1 MNLLNVAPKVRSS
14 ATAAI
19 IMLAM
24 MTLAACNHQ
33 SNSSG
38 NGENLKS
45 NPRGD
50 PASNY
55 CSSGPDNKNTDVCE
69 FNVKLNY
76 QSGTTDSP
84 VANSYYIEYGLK
96 NNPARKDFPNEID
109 SVKSQ
114 WTSNDG
120 QIFGYLETAQFI
132 LKDSQTPTTL
142 SVSSGLKKG
151 DETNNCMAVFN
162 KNFDAEYISTFK
174 ATSLYKLK
182 KAQIKI
188 LKTRPIHLTLIP
200 FESTDC
206 TKPSK
211 GFDGTRALAVWIGAP
226 KYPSTS
232 EYDCDFTRNFGPSDL
247 YPSLEYTGNSTICS
261 IKDERGSWV
270 YIAPEG
276 QNPAYV
282 EYRGSLYD
290 TVENL
295 NNSSNANLTIRI
307 GEGVD
312 VSRGLSTG
320 FARMTIQGDA
330 TTELVCAG
338 IVEGINEIGF
348 DASKLSFQDACVFSD
363 INFYSQYTSKPILVT
378 GFGRINGDQ
387 VLKRYGRCKNNDKLY
402 LDSNQDCQLGKAN
415 FWEQARWGVDVQL
428 LNLSSADS
436 SSEAAIDVSD
446 ITVAWGAYRGIGAV
460 TLNSASMPFLPTYP
474 ITANNTKVNMFNV
487 KQAGAWVD
495 QADGPEIMGNDSKV
509 SFSYIHSGD
518 DAVKISAP
526 GVTYDQSTVLH
537 GSAGGAVNIGSY
549 GYNRTVTGSS
559 IKGLY
564 IHRITN
570 KAVCDPGTPDCDSY
584 GFDATS
590 GVITSRT
597 CPRKPYGSQTATA
610 SLKDVTIDSV
620 YIPSLTGK
628 PEAQDGPNSIN
639 RLFSLGI
646 QQDIFCEFNETGE
659 LQAIDPPTDFEFGNF
674 TFTNFDIFVDPL
686 NKNYLYSE
694 SSVSGSNSS
703 VPTFTWESI
712 RFCTPATA
720 GGESCSKTVSGGK
733 TTWPGAVKVYK
744 LTVDSSFFYYAC
756 AQQSPLDASGCWNS
770 KGVGTG
776 TTTGAAANSTINNIL
791 YSSTDINGTTE
802 LGAQASPF
810 NNKVVNPYTPPPPP

>member
-1 MNLLNVAPKVRSS
+1 
-14 ATAAI
+14 
-19 IMLAM
+19 MLAM

-33 SNSSG
+33 SNSSDDSDDG
-38 NGENLKS
+38 DDLRS
-45 NPRGD
+45 NV
-50 PASNY
+50 NY
-55 CSSGPDNKNTDVCE
+55 CSSGPDNKNTEVCE

-76 QSGTTDSP
+76 QSGIKDTP
-84 VANSYYIEYGLK
+84 VANSYTIEYGLK
-96 NNPARKDFPNEID
+96 NNTARKDFPNERD

-120 QIFGYLETAQFI
+120 QIFGYLETAHFKLQEN
-132 LKDSQTPTTL
+132 QTPTSL
-142 SVSSGLKKG
+142 SVSSLLTS
-151 DETNNCMAVFN
+151 ESNNCMAVFN
-162 KNFDAEYISTFK
+162 NNLDTEYISTLK

-182 KAQIKI
+182 KSQVKT

-200 FESTDC
+200 FKA
-206 TKPSK
+206 TKCREPSA
-211 GFDGTRALAVWIGAP
+211 GFDGTRALAVWISAP
-226 KYPSTS
+226 KYPSMT
-232 EYDCDFTRNFGPSDL
+232 EYDCDFTTNFGPSDL

-270 YIAPEG
+270 YIAPVG
-276 QNPAYV
+276 QTPAYV

-387 VLKRYGRCKNNDKLY
+387 VLKRYGRCKNNDNFY
-402 LDSNQDCQLGKAN
+402 LDSNQECQYGIAG

-428 LNLSSADS
+428 LNLSSAHS

-446 ITVAWGAYRGIGAV
+446 ITVAWPAHRGIGAV
-460 TLNSASMPFLPTYP
+460 TLNTASMPFLPPYS
-474 ITANNTKVNMFNV
+474 INDNNTKVNIFNV

-495 QADGPEIMGNDSKV
+495 QADGPEVMGKDSKV

-526 GVTYDQSTVLH
+526 GVTYNQSTVLH
-537 GSAGGAVNIGSY
+537 GSAGGVVNIGSY

-570 KAVCDPGTPDCDSY
+570 KPICTQGTPGCDASDY
-584 GFDATS
+584 GFDATR

-597 CPRKPYGSQTATA
+597 CPRKPYGSQTTMA

-628 PEAQDGPNSIN
+628 PNAQEGPNSIN

-646 QQDIFCEFNETGE
+646 QQEIFCEFNETGE
-659 LQAIDPPTDFEFGNF
+659 LQAIDPPTDFEFGDF
-674 TFTNFDIFVDPL
+674 TFTNFNIFVNPL
-686 NKNYLYSE
+686 NESYLYSE
-694 SSVSGSNSS
+694 SSKQGSNSS
-703 VPTFTWESI
+703 VPTFTWEPI
-712 RFCTPATA
+712 RFCTPAA
-720 GGESCSKTVSGGK
+720 DANDGESCSKTVSGSK
-733 TTWPGAVKVYK
+733 TVWPGAVKVYK
-744 LTVDSSFFYYAC
+744 FTADDPSFFYYAC
-756 AQQSPLDASGCWNS
+756 AQENPLDASGCWNS

-776 TTTGAAANSTINNIL
+776 TTTGPNANVTINNIL
-791 YSSTDINGTTE
+791 YSSTDTNGTSE
-802 LGAQASPF
+802 LGAQSSPF
-810 NNKVVNPYTPPPPP
+810 LGNVVNPYTPAPTP